1 MIVGEIMTR
10 DSFHVEEDSFLTRAR
25 QIIRDNHLRGL
36 PVINK
41 GGHVI
46 GIITSQDALRVSST
60 RSNVTVAGFAIK
72 VPLITEDMGVL
83 ETAKLMFSEKCD
95 LLPVVQ
101 SEVIPVLKG
110 TVSLVDIF
118 KNIDLKS
125 VPKKAVSEIM
135 SKEIA
140 TCNPKDPV
148 TKVWNRMLESDF
160 TGIPVLSDDGM
171 PLGMITRFD
180 ILKKGGARTSKEVG
194 ARSQEPMRV
203 EKLMSTPIY
212 HVGPDDDLHH
222 AIKLMLKHDLG
233 RVSVV
238 DQGKLVGIVDRYDLI
253 KISYIGE

>member
-1 MIVGEIMTR
+1 MIVGEIMSR
-10 DSFHVEEDSFLTRAR
+10 DLLHVEEDSFLTKAR
-25 QIIRDNHLRGL
+25 QLIRDNHLRGL

-41 GGHVI
+41 EGHVI
-46 GIITSQDALRVSST
+46 GIVTSQDALRVSAT
-60 RSNVTVAGFAIK
+60 RSNVTVAGFTVK
-72 VPLITEDMGVL
+72 VPPITEDMDVL

-101 SEVIPVLKG
+101 SKIAPVLRG

-118 KNIDLKS
+118 KNIDPGS
-125 VPKKAVSEIM
+125 VPKRAVSEIM
-135 SKEIA
+135 STKLE

-160 TGIPVLSDDGM
+160 TGIPVLTDDGM

-180 ILKKGGARTSKEVG
+180 ILKRGGARTSKEVG

-203 EKLMSTPIY
+203 EKLMSTPLY
-212 HVGPDDDLHH
+212 YVRPVDDLHR
-222 AIKLMLKHDLG
+222 AIELMLKYDLG

-238 DQGKLVGIVDRYDLI
+238 DDGKLVGIVDRYDLI
-253 KISYIGE
+253 KVSYIGE